1 MDTSNF
7 DFGFTAVDEDELK
20 GLVPV
25 VQLPPSQPVVTSDS
39 LAPIA
44 AKIAELDTKIS
55 NALKTIPTTQLTRVE
70 EKIDRVLNMEL
81 HELNAAMQSQG
92 ENLSS
97 VLDEVE
103 ERSNA
108 VRDECKAKLLEIEGM
123 ILPLLTNLM
132 KNPQKEYIH
141 WPGRAE
147 KIQAQIDRITK
158 ATRTFGA

>member
-1 MDTSNF
+1 MSEEF
-7 DFGFTAVDEDELK
+7 DFGFTAVDEEEL
-20 GLVPV
+20 GLAATPPTPP
-25 VQLPPSQPVVTSDS
+25 PPSISPD
-39 LAPIA
+39 AIA
-44 AKIAELDTKIS
+44 AITTQIAELR
-55 NALKTIPTTQLTRVE
+55 NAVAAIKPVSSTQITRVE

-108 VRDECKAKLLEIEGM
+108 TREECKEKLQLVEKL

-132 KNPQKEYIH
+132 KNPQKPYIK
-141 WPGRAE
+141 WEGRAE
-147 KIQAQIDRITK
+147 KIAAQIDKIT
-158 ATRTFGA
+158 AITRSYGV